1 MSRRAGKP
9 AVSQGPVPP
18 VIKAATVSW
27 LVAASLLA
35 IAGTSFVVS
44 SRTQHQD
51 GAGLLALGV
60 LVLGLAAATA
70 FCVLRMR
77 AGKRSGR
84 ESLTTIGL
92 IGIPLLFRG
101 PSLIAVGVVLLAC
114 VALLWLPGSMRFFQ
128 ARDPKVRKPRPWH
141 RR

>member
-1 MSRRAGKP
+1 M
-9 AVSQGPVPP
+9 
-18 VIKAATVSW
+18 IKAATVSW
-27 LVAASLLA
+27 LVAAALLA

-60 LVLGLAAATA
+60 LVLGLAVVTA

-92 IGIPLLFRG
+92 IAGIPLLFRG
-101 PSLIAVGVVLLAC
+101 PSLIAVAAVLLVC
-114 VALLWLPGSMRFFQ
+114 VVLLWLPGSMRFFQ
-128 ARDPKVRKPRPWH
+128 ARDPKVRRPRPWH